1 MNAGDL
7 VRIKSRGS
15 GDVWVYRGR
24 DFGTGFNSG
33 CRLAD
38 GTLGLHLGPSDP
50 RFPLGEPSAIL
61 VGGQIWTLSSTYLET
76 IDMGTV

>member
-1 MNAGDL
+1 MKAGDL
-7 VRIKSRGS
+7 VRINCRGS

-24 DFGTGFNSG
+24 VFGAAIIGG
-33 CRLAD
+33 RRLSD
-38 GTLGLHLGPSDP
+38 GTLGLHLGPSDL

-61 VGGQIWTLSSTYLET
+61 VGDQIWTLSSTYLET